1 MSQTF
6 TGRGRFASSMITE
19 NALSAL
25 GACRSSPKLP
35 RTLPHN
41 GAMADTGLFA
51 LYKLHLV
58 DSSLYEMK
66 QHAAALDVGRA
77 EAAKVRELEADPEGL
92 LTHARQL
99 SAELKDLE
107 LQQKGFEDKVKKLDA
122 DLFSGKITNP
132 REIAAI
138 EKDKG
143 LVNEQRAKVD
153 ARILELWE
161 LVPPAKEAAA
171 EIEASISALKETI
184 AKKQVAARAEHEH
197 LQASYKAKAAERAPA
212 AAKVPKPL
220 LDVYEKLRAKLDVGM
235 ALVTN
240 DNRCESCGMLV
251 PTKALEHIREDKVTQ
266 CEQCRRILF
275 KLQQG

>member
-1 MSQTF
+1 
-6 TGRGRFASSMITE
+6 
-19 NALSAL
+19 
-25 GACRSSPKLP
+25 
-35 RTLPHN
+35 
-41 GAMADTGLFA
+41 MADTGLFA

-58 DSSLYEMK
+58 DSALYEMK

-77 EAAKVRELEADPEGL
+77 EAAKIKELEADPDGT

-99 SAELKDLE
+99 STELKDQE
-107 LQQKGFEDKVKKLDA
+107 LQQKSFEDKIKKLDG
-122 DLFSGKITNP
+122 DLFGGKITNP

-138 EKDKG
+138 EKDKA
-143 LVNEQRAKVD
+143 LVNEQRSKVD
-153 ARILELWE
+153 SRILELWE
-161 LVPPAKEAAA
+161 LVPPAKAAA
-171 EIEASISALKETI
+171 ADVENQIAQLRQSM
-184 AKKQVAARAEHEH
+184 AKKQTAAKAEHEQ

-212 AAKVPKPL
+212 AASVPKPL
-220 LDVYEKLRAKLDVGM
+220 LEVYEKLRAKLDVGM
-235 ALVTN
+235 ALVTH